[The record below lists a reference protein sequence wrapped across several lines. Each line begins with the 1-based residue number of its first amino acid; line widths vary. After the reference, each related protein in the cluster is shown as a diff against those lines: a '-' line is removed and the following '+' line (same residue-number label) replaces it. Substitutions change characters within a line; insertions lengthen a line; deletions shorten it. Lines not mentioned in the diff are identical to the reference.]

1 MSATKFYHFPANGT
15 FYGISDLEE
24 ALAAT
29 KEEGFVWF
37 NFFKPSRKDLNTLI
51 EKLGIHPLSVEDCFD
66 DKQIPKMEHFLS
78 NTFIIFNSFMYIN
91 RELFVDEIDIF
102 ISSKYLITVSGTNSG
117 ERQPLNDLTGVLESG
132 KMNIKGGPDILMHR
146 VLDYIV
152 DEKYRAFDIM
162 EDEIEDAEELLLQD
176 VQHFDPMQ
184 LLHIRKTLVS
194 LRKSLFHEREILV
207 KLSRMDCPFVTEKAI
222 AQYRDVF
229 DHLAKFFDLTETF
242 REIETSL
249 MELYSS
255 LLNNHMSRL
264 SNETN
269 SSMRRLTLIATIFM
283 PLTLIAS
290 IGGMSEWTMITG
302 VENWRTSYPLFILG
316 MIVIAVINFVLI
328 KRLEKKRPPKL

>member
-15 FYGISDLEE
+15 FYGITGLENALE
-24 ALAAT
+24 AV

-37 NFFKPSRKDLNTLI
+37 NFYKPSRNELNLLI

-66 DKQIPKMEHFLS
+66 NKQVPKMEHFLNNS
-78 NTFIIFNSFMYIN
+78 FIIFNSFMYMN
-91 RELFVDEIDIF
+91 KELFVDEIDIF
-102 ISSKYLITVSGTNSG
+102 ISSKYLITVSGTNSADR
-117 ERQPLNDLTGVLESG
+117 EPLNDLTGVLEAG

-152 DEKYRAFDIM
+152 DEKYKAFDIM
-162 EDEIEDAEELLLQD
+162 EDELEEAEETLIRD

-184 LLHIRKTLVS
+184 LLHIRKTLVG

-255 LLNNHMSRL
+255 LLNNHMNRL

-269 SSMRRLTLIATIFM
+269 ASMRRLTLIATIFM
-283 PLTLIAS
+283 PLTLIAG

-302 VENWRTSYPLFILG
+302 ADNWKTSYPLFILG
-316 MIVIAVINFVLI
+316 MIVIAAINFLLI
-328 KRLEKKRPPKL
+328 KRLEKRRRPKF